1 MISVKKRGDAVPL
14 TNTQYDRIFR
24 QYEEKQRQSRL
35 EAERRRDYV
44 YEHLPKYRELEDE
57 TASLSVEQG
66 KKLLS
71 GDETAM
77 DRLRENLA
85 ALKKQKRRLL
95 LDAGLPA
102 NYLEPVFSCPDCR
115 DTGYIDRQKC
125 HCLRQAEISLL
136 YEQSGIQDMLE
147 HNNFSL
153 LSYDYYTGEALAL
166 FRHAV
171 ETCQSFIKNFNSD
184 YRNLFFYGTVGTG
197 KSFLSGCVAKELMDE
212 GHSVIYF
219 GAAGLFDLLSSVSFD
234 AKSRDERRNTYFDL
248 YQCDLLIIDDLGT
261 ELTNQFTAS
270 QLFSF
275 LNERHLGKKSTLIST
290 NFSLAELRDRYSDR
304 IFSRITSNFE
314 VCRLA
319 GEDIRMYK
327 MTRNQQ

>member
-1 MISVKKRGDAVPL
+1 MPL
-14 TNTQYDRIFR
+14 TNAQYDRIFR

-35 EAERRRDYV
+35 ETERRRDYV
-44 YEHLPKYRELEDE
+44 YEHLPKYRDLEDE
-57 TASLSVEQG
+57 AASLSVTQG

-71 GDETAM
+71 GDESALEK
-77 DRLRENLA
+77 LRESLA
-85 ALKKQKRRLL
+85 SLREQKKQLL
-95 LDAGLPA
+95 LSADLPTD
-102 NYLEPVFSCPDCR
+102 YLEPVFSCPDCR
-115 DTGYIDRQKC
+115 DTGYIGREKC

-136 YEQSGIQDMLE
+136 YEQSGIEDMLKR
-147 HNNFSL
+147 NNFSL
-153 LSYDYYTGEALAL
+153 LSYEYYTGEALAL

-171 ETCQSFIKNFNSD
+171 ETCRSFIKNFNSD

-197 KSFLSGCVAKELMDE
+197 KSFLSGCVAKELMDQ

-234 AKSRDERRNTYFDL
+234 VKNRDERQSTYSDL
-248 YQCDLLIIDDLGT
+248 YRCDLLIIDDLGT

-270 QLFSF
+270 QLFSL
-275 LNERHLGKKSTLIST
+275 LNERNLGKKSTLIST

-327 MTRNQQ
+327 MTRN

>member
-1 MISVKKRGDAVPL
+1 MSL
-14 TNTQYDRIFR
+14 TNIQYDRIFR

-35 EAERRRDYV
+35 ETQRRRDYI
-44 YEHLPKYRELEDE
+44 YEHLPRYRELEDE

-66 KKLLS
+66 KKLLT
-71 GDETAM
+71 GDETAREILRKSLT
-77 DRLRENLA
+77 RLRNQ
-85 ALKKQKRRLL
+85 KKQLL

-102 NYLEPVFSCPDCR
+102 DYLEPVFSCPDCR
-115 DTGYIDRQKC
+115 DTGYIEREKC

-136 YEQSGIQDMLE
+136 YEQSGIEDLLKS
-147 HNNFSL
+147 NNFSQ
-153 LSYDYYTGEALAL
+153 LSYDYYSGEALAL

-171 ETCQSFIKNFNSD
+171 ETCQSFIEKFNSD

-197 KSFLSGCVAKELMDE
+197 KSFLSGCVAKELMDQ

-219 GAAGLFDLLSSVSFD
+219 GAASLFNLLSSVSFD
-234 AKSRDERRNTYFDL
+234 ARNREERQNTYADL

-270 QLFSF
+270 QLFSL

-304 IFSRITSNFE
+304 IFSRITSNYE

-327 MTRNQQ
+327 MTRNH

>member
-1 MISVKKRGDAVPL
+1 MPL

-24 QYEEKQRQSRL
+24 QYEEKQRQNRL
-35 EAERRRDYV
+35 ETERRRDYV
-44 YEHLPKYRELEDE
+44 YAHLPRYRELEDE

-66 KKLLS
+66 KKLLF
-71 GDETAM
+71 GDDTA
-77 DRLRENLA
+77 LSKLHGSLA
-85 ALKKQKRRLL
+85 SLKEQKQQLL

-102 NYLEPVFSCPDCR
+102 DYLEPLFSCPDCR
-115 DTGYIDRQKC
+115 DTGYIEREKC

-136 YEQSGIQDMLE
+136 YEQSGIQDMLKR
-147 HNNFSL
+147 NNFSL
-153 LSYDYYTGEALAL
+153 LSYEYYEGEALAL

-171 ETCQSFIKNFNSD
+171 ETCHSFIKNFNSD

-197 KSFLSGCVAKELMDE
+197 KSFLSGCVAKELMDQ
-212 GHSVIYF
+212 GYSVIYF
-219 GAAGLFDLLSSVSFD
+219 GAAGLFDLLSKVSFN
-234 AKSRDERRNTYFDL
+234 AKNRDERQNTYSDL
-248 YQCDLLIIDDLGT
+248 YRCDLLIIDDLGT

-270 QLFSF
+270 QLFSL

-319 GEDIRMYK
+319 GEDIRMYRLK
-327 MTRNQQ
+327 K

>member
-1 MISVKKRGDAVPL
+1 MPL

-24 QYEEKQRQSRL
+24 QYEEKQRQNRL
-35 EAERRRDYV
+35 ETERRRDYV
-44 YEHLPKYRELEDE
+44 YAHLPRYRELEDE

-66 KKLLS
+66 KKLLF
-71 GDETAM
+71 GDDTA
-77 DRLRENLA
+77 LSKLHGSLA
-85 ALKKQKRRLL
+85 SLKEQKQQLL

-102 NYLEPVFSCPDCR
+102 DYLEPLFSCPDCR
-115 DTGYIDRQKC
+115 DTGYIEREKC

-136 YEQSGIQDMLE
+136 YEQSGIQDMLKR
-147 HNNFSL
+147 NNFSL
-153 LSYDYYTGEALAL
+153 LSYEYYEGEALAL

-171 ETCQSFIKNFNSD
+171 ETCHSFIKNFNSD

-197 KSFLSGCVAKELMDE
+197 KSFLSGCVAKELMDQ
-212 GHSVIYF
+212 GYSVIYF
-219 GAAGLFDLLSSVSFD
+219 GAAGLFDLLSSVSFN
-234 AKSRDERRNTYFDL
+234 AKNRDERQNTYSDL
-248 YQCDLLIIDDLGT
+248 YRCDLLIIDDLGT

-270 QLFSF
+270 QLFSL

-319 GEDIRMYK
+319 GEDIRMYRLK
-327 MTRNQQ
+327 K